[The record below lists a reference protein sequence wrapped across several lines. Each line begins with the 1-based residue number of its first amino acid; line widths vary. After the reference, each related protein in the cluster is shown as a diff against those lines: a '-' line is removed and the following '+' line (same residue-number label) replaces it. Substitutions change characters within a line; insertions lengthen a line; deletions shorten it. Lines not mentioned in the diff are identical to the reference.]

1 VSLNPT
7 VKGVLDNV
15 LGSSLVARDRY
26 PGGGFMDEIPR
37 WENPMTGKL
46 EPIPGHQADL
56 PAPAPG
62 WGHHPMPPAPA
73 PGWGHHPRPS
83 FAPIGTADINN
94 PGKIAPIGTVR
105 SPSYRVPLG
114 FIEEAQARIRNSH
127 HPGSFETME
136 LNTNKHGFPNPDG
149 TWGTRETLP
158 WDGTPSPIQLL

>member
-73 PGWGHHPRPS
+73 PGWGHHP
-83 FAPIGTADINN
+83 
-94 PGKIAPIGTVR
+94 
-105 SPSYRVPLG
+105 
-114 FIEEAQARIRNSH
+114 
-127 HPGSFETME
+127 GSFETME
-136 LNTNKHGFPNPDG
+136 IKPGWKPSPP
-149 TWGTRETLP
+149 RTLP